1 MLMDQYMKQTA
12 SDYLHWVL
20 QDSVKRILES
30 QESCEV
36 GGAAEEWVGLQ
47 RSCFLVLTIVIYVDC
62 YFGALT
68 VVSCGMHRLTPVKHR

>member
-36 GGAAEEWVGLQ
+36 GGATKELF
-47 RSCFLVLTIVIYVDC
+47 SYVDYC
-62 YFGALT
+62 YL
-68 VVSCGMHRLTPVKHR
+68 C